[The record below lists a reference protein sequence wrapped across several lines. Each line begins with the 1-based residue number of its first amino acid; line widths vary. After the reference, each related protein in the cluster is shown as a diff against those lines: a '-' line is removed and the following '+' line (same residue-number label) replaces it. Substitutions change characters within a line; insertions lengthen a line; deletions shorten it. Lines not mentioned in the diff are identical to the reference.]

1 MNLESNIKDV
11 ISKKL
16 EDGTVE
22 KLISEQLENGVKNA
36 LDNLFRSYGDVTE
49 VIEKKVKSVMIPYL
63 ESYDYSEYLVK
74 LDSVLVDVLKN
85 SALENKKLLTNFKNL
100 MVDHDIKEI
109 KVTDLF
115 DRWMKFVEE
124 NVDTDDLDIDYDDEP
139 TYEAV
144 DVTFEVER
152 DYERDWSC
160 FEHATLTFECEHD
173 ATMNFEIKLYR
184 YTKSS
189 NEGWTIDYKH
199 ASDLSSL
206 RNIDEFEVF
215 LMNLCQAGTNLII
228 DSDGDRDEVTPEKRP
243 EPTFE

>member
-11 ISKKL
+11 ISKKM

-49 VIEKKVKSVMIPYL
+49 VIQKKVKSVMIPYL
-63 ESYDYSEYLVK
+63 ESYDYTDYLVK

-85 SALENKKLLTNFKNL
+85 SALENKKLLSNFKEL
-100 MVDHDIKEI
+100 MIDHSIKEI

-115 DRWMKFVEE
+115 DRWMKFVGE
-124 NVDTDDLDIDYDDEP
+124 NVDTDDLDVGYDDEP

-144 DVTFEVER
+144 DVSFEIER
-152 DYERDWSC
+152 DSERDWSC
-160 FEHATLTFECEHD
+160 FEHATLIFECEHD
-173 ATMNFEIKLYR
+173 DNMNFEIKLYR

-189 NEGWTIDYKH
+189 NEDWTIDYKH

-206 RNIDEFEVF
+206 RNINEFEVF
-215 LMNLCQAGTNLII
+215 LMALCQDYTKLII
-228 DSDGDRDEVTPEKRP
+228 DSDGDSDEVTPEKRP
-243 EPTFE
+243 EVSYE